1 MVNTLEFTISK
12 DTHLLIKGG
21 GDSMKKVL
29 FAHLK
34 EIIQFDSE
42 YELNYYVAT
51 QRSECKVLSVEQ
63 KDGHFILTILKAYN
77 RTPMLDEKEGE

>member
-1 MVNTLEFTISK
+1 
-12 DTHLLIKGG
+12 
-21 GDSMKKVL
+21 MKKVL

-42 YELNYYVAT
+42 KEVNDYLEKQNSKY
-51 QRSECKVLSVEQ
+51 KVLSVEQ

-77 RTPMLDEKEGE
+77 RTPMLDERGE

>member
-1 MVNTLEFTISK
+1 MVNTLGFTISK
-12 DTHLLIKGG
+12 DTHLLIEGG
-21 GDSMKKVL
+21 GGVKKVL

-42 YELNYYVAT
+42 NEVNDYLEKQNSKY
-51 QRSECKVLSVEQ
+51 KVLSVEQ

-77 RTPMLDEKEGE
+77 RTTMLDEKEGE